1 MYIQQVELTRGV
13 GREFVKALRDMSV
26 VEEYAQGDI
35 LFRKGDPANHTYL
48 LLIGRVHLKI
58 GEIGHVIHIV
68 SRPGETFGWSSL
80 VKRDVYSSTAECVL
94 ETNVRKLHRDDLQ
107 KLLVKDPSNG
117 LIFFQHLAGMLGE
130 RPECW
135 ENDCWKATLVL
146 KNCSPVIRMYRIF
159 TSEGNNN

>member
-13 GREFVKALRDMSV
+13 GREFVKALRDMSK

-35 LFRKGDPANHTYL
+35 LFRKGDTANHTYL

-80 VKRDVYSSTAECVL
+80 VKRDVYSSTTECVL

-107 KLLVKDPSNG
+107 KLLKP
-117 LIFFQHLAGMLGE
+117 F
-130 RPECW
+130 
-135 ENDCWKATLVL
+135 LVL
-146 KNCSPVIRMYRIF
+146 TQLQGPLLNPCFQFVAGLAKRLFS
-159 TSEGNNN
+159 

>member
-1 MYIQQVELTRGV
+1 MGDTIDMYIQQVELTRGV
-13 GREFVKALRDMSV
+13 ARDFVKALRDMSA

-35 LFRKGDPANHTYL
+35 LFRKGDPANCAYL

-94 ETNVRKLHRDDLQ
+94 ETNVRKPHRDDLQ
-107 KLLVKDPSNG
+107 KLLEKDPANG

-130 RPECW
+130 RLLESYASF
-135 ENDCWKATLVL
+135 EKLFAGDTYV
-146 KNCSPVIRMYRIF
+146 
-159 TSEGNNN
+159 